1 MHRGAITNVR
11 ITAATALYPRALI
24 RTSRSPTLYACC
36 LQGSFRLSHSVPPA
50 ASSQPDQQPN
60 DSNHSKLLLTE
71 TIHSRK
77 RTFNLTEGAG
87 AKLSYKWLDPTIPS
101 STSMQHL
108 TTSKQTSASRKLIA
122 TAESL
127 LPHALQSWFRQ
138 TFLPI
143 GFPDSVHPVY
153 TKVHLFQFAETF
165 LWSTVTVLCSQSML
179 ESLGIASPA
188 ATGGAVAIQWVLKDQ
203 FGELGKLIFI
213 NRFAKSLD
221 SHPKTWKFIGEISSL
236 SGALLQLCT
245 VLNPASF
252 LLFASLGY
260 TMRSIHFSIYN
271 STHMTFTRNFA
282 LQGNVGDIVAK
293 DDSQQ
298 TVAHLLGLLTGI
310 TLLTVSHNPMFL
322 FSVFFVIGPLHY
334 LATIA
339 FLNATQFE
347 VLSSTKMLL
356 LSDAYV
362 RRDRRILQYREIERE
377 GNTVWFGEWIQ
388 AGWSGVKVSKIG
400 GSVNSL
406 FKEVDAVAVS
416 LDVLRNENYLI
427 SYRRGKFG
435 ATFHQDATSTDVI
448 QSILHITKLNQVLS
462 ENSVDLVS
470 TDLNSFK
477 RALAQTLE
485 WTRAELPQ
493 FMQGLEANKWLMDSA
508 TLFVLFE
515 SASGYALFERIQSE
529 EIGQELEEVQKAALD
544 LAKFGRYIKLKSF
557 APFKSAA
564 HALENIMDVTEG
576 VYCRAFYKSALLP
589 STAIMLKTKNYVVLL
604 GIVNDHLKSFLELNL
619 PKPGKKNAAQLGVGE
634 KTLAGQIKS
643 ILGYDCISNETVT
656 ELIRGLRLHGDKMLR
671 QLKEGDFYRA
681 QLGLGHAYS
690 RAKVKFNVNRS
701 DNMIIQAINLLD
713 QLDKDVNTF
722 SMRVREWYGWH
733 FPELVKVVNDNYQYA
748 RCCKLIGNKANLTE
762 EALPELEAILNQD
775 AIKAKQVISAA
786 NASMGTDLSEID
798 FTNIEAFADRVISL
812 TEYRTR
818 LHGYLVS
825 KMHQVA
831 PNLSALIGEMVGAR
845 LISHAGSLTNLC
857 KYPASTVQILG
868 AEKALFRALKTRG
881 NTPKYGLI
889 YHSTFIGR
897 AATKNKGRISR
908 ILANKCSIASRIDC
922 FLEKPTSKYGEVL
935 KAQVEERLKFYEDG
949 TTPRKNTD
957 VMSGVVKELGD
968 LEDEEMP
975 AAEKRKSSD
984 ADGEKKKKKKKSKDA
999 DADEESVRTLIMLNT
1014 EKPKKKKKKSKG
1026 DDDE

>member
-1 MHRGAITNVR
+1 MGDNETYWECESCQMENTSEDTECCSCGQERPASKFAHIKVGLVLGVEAIPKTQLRAVRVSVTKGASVDDDADDKNTLTIVTNAKNVDKAGLR
-11 ITAATALYPRALI
+11 VVVAM
-24 RTSRSPTLYACC
+24 
-36 LQGSFRLSHSVPPA
+36 
-50 ASSQPDQQPN
+50 
-60 DSNHSKLLLTE
+60 
-71 TIHSRK
+71 
-77 RTFNLTEGAG
+77 AG
-87 AKLSYKWLDPTIPS
+87 AVVPGS
-101 STSMQHL
+101 S
-108 TTSKQTSASRKLIA
+108 
-122 TAESL
+122 
-127 LPHALQSWFRQ
+127 
-138 TFLPI
+138 
-143 GFPDSVHPVY
+143 
-153 TKVHLFQFAETF
+153 
-165 LWSTVTVLCSQSML
+165 
-179 ESLGIASPA
+179 
-188 ATGGAVAIQWVLKDQ
+188 
-203 FGELGKLIFI
+203 GE
-213 NRFAKSLD
+213 
-221 SHPKTWKFIGEISSL
+221 
-236 SGALLQLCT
+236 
-245 VLNPASF
+245 
-252 LLFASLGY
+252 
-260 TMRSIHFSIYN
+260 M
-271 STHMTFTRNFA
+271 
-282 LQGNVGDIVAK
+282 
-293 DDSQQ
+293 
-298 TVAHLLGLLTGI
+298 
-310 TLLTVSHNPMFL
+310 
-322 FSVFFVIGPLHY
+322 
-334 LATIA
+334 
-339 FLNATQFE
+339 
-347 VLSSTKMLL
+347 
-356 LSDAYV
+356 
-362 RRDRRILQYREIERE
+362 IE
-377 GNTVWFGEWIQ
+377 
-388 AGWSGVKVSKIG
+388 
-400 GSVNSL
+400 
-406 FKEVDAVAVS
+406 
-416 LDVLRNENYLI
+416 
-427 SYRRGKFG
+427 
-435 ATFHQDATSTDVI
+435 
-448 QSILHITKLNQVLS
+448 
-462 ENSVDLVS
+462 
-470 TDLNSFK
+470 
-477 RALAQTLE
+477 
-485 WTRAELPQ
+485 
-493 FMQGLEANKWLMDSA
+493 A

-576 VYCRAFYKSALLP
+576 
-589 STAIMLKTKNYVVLL
+589 
-604 GIVNDHLKSFLELNL
+604 IVNDHLKSFLELNL

-643 ILGYDCISNETVT
+643 ILGYDCVSNETVT

-762 EALPELEAILNQD
+762 DALPELEAILSQD

-949 TTPRKNTD
+949 STPRKNTD
-957 VMSGVVKELGD
+957 VMSAVVKELGD
-968 LEDEEMP
+968 LDDEEAP
-975 AAEKRKSSD
+975 VAEKRKATD
-984 ADGEKKKKKKKSKDA
+984 ADGEKKKKKKKSKDV
-999 DADEESVRTLIMLNT
+999 DADEESAA